1 MVESKERTAK
11 GNKRVM
17 TRVSPEIVEKFEEYC
32 EKHNTTQSEVMRLLI
47 KYLLRDKMPN
57 DLRQRL
63 EQVEDKP
70 DDNKARIKVTFTQS
84 ELDAV
89 RKLAEAELTSP
100 QSWIIK
106 CVRASLTHEPQ
117 HTMEV
122 TKALWE
128 SSYQLK
134 GIGKNLN
141 QIAKYLNSGMGV
153 TITTENIKALE
164 KVIKLHTHKVDVV
177 QEASLQRWLI
187 REESGISEQDAE
199 TRRKKHF

>member
-1 MVESKERTAK
+1 MKTTAK

-17 TRVSPEIVEKFEEYC
+17 TRLNPELVEKLDAYC
-32 EKHNTTQSEVMRLLI
+32 DKHKKTQSEVMRLLI
-47 KYLLRDKMPN
+47 KYLLRDELPE

-70 DDNKARIKVTFTQS
+70 DDNKGRVEVRFTQS

-89 RKLAEAELTSP
+89 KKIAAAELTSP

-164 KVIKLHTHKVDVV
+164 RVIKAHTHKVDVV
-177 QEASLQRWLI
+177 QEASLQRWLLT
-187 REESGISEQDAE
+187 EAA
-199 TRRKKHF
+199 

>member
-1 MVESKERTAK
+1 MRELMKTTAK

-17 TRVSPEIVEKFEEYC
+17 TRLNPELVEKLDAYC
-32 EKHNTTQSEVMRLLI
+32 EKHKKTQSEVMRLLI
-47 KYLLRDKMPN
+47 KYLLRDELPE

-70 DDNKARIKVTFTQS
+70 DDNKGRVEVRFTQS

-89 RKLAEAELTSP
+89 KRIAAAELTSP

-122 TKALWE
+122 TRALWE
-128 SSYQLK
+128 SSYQLNA
-134 GIGKNLN
+134 IGNNLN

-153 TITTENIKALE
+153 TITTENIKVLSRVIDKHID
-164 KVIKLHTHKVDVV
+164 KVQRV
-177 QEASLQRWLI
+177 QEASLQRWLL
-187 REESGISEQDAE
+187 EEAA
-199 TRRKKHF
+199 